1 MTRAMRAELKE
12 TEDAI
17 YTGWP
22 GRAFLHAVNLARL
35 GFQVHPELRE
45 GGVMPHNWILTVCN
59 SRGLVAWDMHLGA
72 ITAKQA
78 EKIRR
83 NYERIGTAGLIY
95 KVERTT
101 IPMQPFGGWT
111 SKITATMV

>member
-1 MTRAMRAELKE
+1 MRIMELCPICNVSIKDHSS
-12 TEDAI
+12 TLAI
-17 YTGWP
+17 E
-22 GRAFLHAVNLARL
+22 RCKRLAT
-35 GFQVHPELRE
+35 
-45 GGVMPHNWILTVCN
+45 PHNWILTVCN

-83 NYERIGTAGLIY
+83 DYECIGTAGLIY

-111 SKITATMV
+111 SKITATML